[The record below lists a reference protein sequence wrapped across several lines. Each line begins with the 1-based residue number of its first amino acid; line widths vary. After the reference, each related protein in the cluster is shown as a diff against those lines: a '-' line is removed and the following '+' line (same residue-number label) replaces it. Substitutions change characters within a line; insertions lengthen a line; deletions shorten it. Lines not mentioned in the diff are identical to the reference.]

1 VHETVYERRLGYVA
15 ALGEMGAAID
25 LHTACLG
32 TGKCRFHN
40 RGCVHSALIT
50 GPSSLV
56 ACDLEVPDLRAGF
69 AYLLAALVAEGEST
83 LTEVGNI
90 ERGYQ
95 SVLAKIQSLGG
106 QIEDGFLEL
115 PAAQRATA

>member
-1 VHETVYERRLGYVA
+1 
-15 ALGEMGAAID
+15 M
-25 LHTACLG
+25 
-32 TGKCRFHN
+32 
-40 RGCVHSALIT
+40 
-50 GPSSLV
+50 
-56 ACDLEVPDLRAGF
+56 PDLRAGF
-69 AYLLAALVAEGEST
+69 AYLLAALVADGEST

-95 SVLAKIQSLGG
+95 AVLTKLRSLGG